1 MNYVTFKK
9 AKQIDTM
16 ITVLR
21 EERSSLLSGDY
32 KHYVISGVGPNS
44 LTTNLAGIDTELM
57 TTIIHWYDAKI
68 QELET
73 EFDSL

>member
-1 MNYVTFKK
+1 MIYDTFKK

-32 KHYVISGVGPNS
+32 KHYVISGVGLNS
-44 LTTNLAGIDTELM
+44 LTTNLAGIDPELM
-57 TTIIHWYDAKI
+57 TTIINWYDDKI

-73 EFDSL
+73 EFGAL